1 MAEAGSLALIM
12 GPMFSGKTTELQRR
26 IRRFRI
32 ARKRVL
38 TLKYSGDTRYSEE
51 AMATHDQCEMQA
63 LPVSRLAD
71 VPQAALDGADVIGID
86 EGSFFPDLLAF
97 CDAQANAGKDV
108 IVASLDGDFQRKPF
122 GDICSLVPVAEEV
135 TKLTAVCTG
144 CARPACFSRRL
155 TAETAVEVIGG
166 ADKYIATC
174 RACHQDPDLLEVLA
188 RRDADA
194 VAAAGGATSAPSSPV
209 TAPADAD
216 TKPVAV
222 ADTDVLSE
230 VTAG

>member
-1 MAEAGSLALIM
+1 MRLPSKPQSKRL
-12 GPMFSGKTTELQRR
+12 
-26 IRRFRI
+26 RRF
-32 ARKRVL
+32 
-38 TLKYSGDTRYSEE
+38 GE
-51 AMATHDQCEMQA
+51 
-63 LPVSRLAD
+63 
-71 VPQAALDGADVIGID
+71 
-86 EGSFFPDLLAF
+86 
-97 CDAQANAGKDV
+97 
-108 IVASLDGDFQRKPF
+108 
-122 GDICSLVPVAEEV
+122 ICSLVPVAEEV

-174 RACHQDPDLLEVLA
+174 RACHQDPDLIEVLA
-188 RRDADA
+188 RRDAA
-194 VAAAGGATSAPSSPV
+194 AAAGGVTSAPSSPV

-222 ADTDVLSE
+222 AGTDVLSE

>member
-1 MAEAGSLALIM
+1 M
-12 GPMFSGKTTELQRR
+12 
-26 IRRFRI
+26 
-32 ARKRVL
+32 
-38 TLKYSGDTRYSEE
+38 
-51 AMATHDQCEMQA
+51 
-63 LPVSRLAD
+63 
-71 VPQAALDGADVIGID
+71 
-86 EGSFFPDLLAF
+86 
-97 CDAQANAGKDV
+97 

>member
-71 VPQAALDGADVIGID
+71 VPQAALDAPTSS
-86 EGSFFPDLLAF
+86 GSM
-97 CDAQANAGKDV
+97 
-108 IVASLDGDFQRKPF
+108 R
-122 GDICSLVPVAEEV
+122 
-135 TKLTAVCTG
+135 
-144 CARPACFSRRL
+144 
-155 TAETAVEVIGG
+155 
-166 ADKYIATC
+166 
-174 RACHQDPDLLEVLA
+174 
-188 RRDADA
+188 
-194 VAAAGGATSAPSSPV
+194 APSSP
-209 TAPADAD
+209 TCWPSATPRPTPARM
-216 TKPVAV
+216 
-222 ADTDVLSE
+222 
-230 VTAG
+230 